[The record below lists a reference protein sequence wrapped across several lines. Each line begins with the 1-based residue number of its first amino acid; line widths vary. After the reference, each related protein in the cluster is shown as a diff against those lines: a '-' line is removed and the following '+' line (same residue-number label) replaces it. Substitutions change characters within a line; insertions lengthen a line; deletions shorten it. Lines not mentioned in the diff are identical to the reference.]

1 MTATILPF
9 PVRPQPA
16 TPSPER
22 TALLVKLYR
31 TMVAEHGLPALL
43 RLAAVHDCYAE
54 IVEAYE
60 SSRPRLVSA

>member
-1 MTATILPF
+1 MATIYQF

-22 TALLVKLYR
+22 TALLVKLYEA
-31 TMVAEHGLPALL
+31 MVAEHGLPALL
-43 RLAAVHDCYAE
+43 RLAAEYDCYAE

-60 SSRPRLVSA
+60 SSLPRLVTA